1 MNLRLPKGISNFKEL
16 RTIDADTNPY
26 TFVDKSLLIRDVID
40 DTQVLLFTRPR
51 RFGKTLSLSMLYY
64 FFSCTEEGTADLFNG
79 LKIADNKDF
88 CAKHQGQYPTIFI
101 TFKDVR
107 PRGYEAAYR
116 KIAGII
122 AECYRR
128 FKYLT
133 TVKDLLDK
141 DEQEFFSRIT
151 AEKAEQQDLESSLKK
166 LSRWLQKH
174 HGKNVVI
181 LIDEYDTPIHAAYFN
196 GYYDDMIPLMR
207 EILGSALKD
216 NDYLYKGIVTGI
228 LRVARE
234 DIFSGLNNPEV
245 YTFLDRAYGEYFGF
259 TEDEVEALFK
269 SLPAVDLADV
279 KAWYNG
285 YQANDLVLYNPWSI
299 LSCLKSGGEL
309 IPYWVNVSDNALIY
323 DLLTGAG
330 PSIGI
335 QEEFTTLMQGEEIT
349 TSLDPHLN
357 LRDLTRDTT
366 TILSLLYMSGYLN
379 ATSEV
384 YDSIAYRMRYT
395 LRIPNKEVHSL
406 YANIIEKWL
415 SHGQKN
421 DWLFQCLEDMK
432 AGRMANFENNLQQ
445 IADSIFSYHDVKGRT
460 PESFFHGFLLGL
472 VLYCKHE
479 YTISSN
485 REAGNGRYDIELLPN
500 NAAPDLH
507 GIIFEI
513 KSLPKKASEKQLMA
527 AAEDALKQ
535 IEEKKYQRMQE
546 AEHVKKWLYLGV
558 AFSGK
563 ALKLAHKIMAGKAVE
578 QRDEIG

>member
-1 MNLRLPKGISNFKEL
+1 MKLRLPKGISNFRKL
-16 RTIDADTNPY
+16 RTTDAETDPY
-26 TFVDKSLLIRDVID
+26 TFVDKSLLIRDVIKD
-40 DTQVLLFTRPR
+40 EEVLLFTRPR

-64 FFSCTEEGTADLFNG
+64 FFSCTEEGTEDLFKG

-101 TFKDVR
+101 TFKEVKSVD
-107 PRGYEAAYR
+107 YKTAYDDIKLR
-116 KIAGII
+116 IVG
-122 AECYRR
+122 CYLQ
-128 FKYLT
+128 FDYL
-133 TVKDLLDK
+133 
-141 DEQEFFSRIT
+141 
-151 AEKAEQQDLESSLKK
+151 LESSKLNAPEKKSFQRFVDNKATISEIKYSLKQ
-166 LSRWLQKH
+166 LSHWLQKH
-174 HGKNVVI
+174 HGENVVI
-181 LIDEYDTPIHAAYFN
+181 LVDEYDTPIQSAYFN
-196 GYYDDMIPLMR
+196 GYYKKMIELMR
-207 EILGSALKD
+207 GILSDGLKD
-216 NDYLYKGIVTGI
+216 NDYLYKGILTGI
-228 LRVARE
+228 LRVSKE
-234 DIFSGLNNPEV
+234 GIFSGLNNPEV

-259 TEDEVEALFK
+259 TEDEVEELFK
-269 SLPAVDLADV
+269 SLPEVDLADV
-279 KAWYNG
+279 KTWYNG

-299 LSCLKSGGEL
+299 LSCLKRKGKL

-330 PSIGI
+330 PSIDI
-335 QEEFTTLMQGEEIT
+335 QKAFATLMQGKEII
-349 TSLDPHLN
+349 TSLNPYTN
-357 LRDLTRDTT
+357 LRDLTSDTT

-384 YDSIAYRMRYT
+384 YDSITYRMRYT
-395 LRIPNKEVHSL
+395 LRIPNREVRSL
-406 YANIIEKWL
+406 YNEIIEKWL
-415 SHGQKN
+415 SSGHEDN
-421 DWLFQCLEDMK
+421 WLFKCLEDMK
-432 AGRMANFENNLQQ
+432 AGRMDDFENNLQQ

-513 KSLPKKASEKQLMA
+513 KSLPKKASEKQLIA

-546 AEHVKKWLYLGV
+546 AENVQKWLYLGV

-563 ALKLAHKIMAGKAVE
+563 ELKLAHKIVAGKAVE
-578 QRDEIG
+578 QSDR